1 LTEIFGGDG
10 SDYEK
15 SFNKLKDEG
24 KVIDDTRIEEEEN
37 ELKVIAKTFG

>member
-1 LTEIFGGDG
+1 LTKIFGREE

-15 SFNKLKDEG
+15 SFNMLKDEG